1 MAKQIV
7 NEMATNL
14 TLDSNSASQ
23 ALKELTREV
32 KNSSAEAKILENQYK
47 ASGDAVSSSKAKYE
61 GLQSTLEAQK
71 TKIEALKSGLDNVNT
86 STKKGQDL
94 QQYLTNELAKAERQ
108 YASYNGQLEK
118 AKQAYT
124 YQESG
129 LAKLNS
135 ELKHGNDLTEARVQ
149 KLQAEGR
156 EDEANKVKLENLKNV
171 QRNYTEQ
178 LSIQKT
184 ELNKLAESGAKN
196 SDAYK
201 RQQLRVE
208 KMGAKLASTTSDIK
222 HFNNTEIKPETRGIS
237 SAKSKL
243 NELDD
248 KLTST
253 SSHFKSVFL
262 GNLAANAVTNAFETM
277 KEKLS
282 ETVQGAIEYNKQM
295 QVMDATWTTLTGDA
309 DKSKEMVS
317 GIKSISTAFG
327 QTTDLTNELEQQF
340 YHVFNQKEPTEQ
352 LTKSVLTMADTIG
365 LSSEATERLGL
376 NFTHMMTSS
385 KMQLG
390 DFNVITDQLPM
401 FGEKLL
407 EFEQAAQHNTKLT
420 MSELRAQM
428 TAGKISAEDAEKVM
442 NELGDKYKTA
452 SENMLQTAS
461 GMERVISARG
471 EALAGALINPIMNAK
486 NPLFGAISKWVSDDR
501 TEKEFNKVGESISH
515 AFSTITEA
523 FGKEFKAKD
532 FTEAANKSLEGM
544 ASNIERFGDYI
555 AKHKDSIIGFFSAT
569 KDLSGTGFSVM
580 GDTLKIAM
588 PLLEDL
594 GQFAQKHPEQ
604 FKIMAESIIA
614 INLAFKGMHGAVK
627 LANTVLDTFSGLA
640 SGIKWGAKVL
650 GIEAETKAI
659 QEQNAVLME
668 NNALSAGGG
677 VGGTA
682 KTVATEAGT
691 IGSRAAGAGGAIS
704 TAGKVSKFGKVA
716 SIGGQVASKVVA
728 PIAGLFTAIDVG
740 DSIYKAVTSNKSQE
754 KLKAAGK
761 VSGTAIGGT
770 IGAVLG
776 SVIPGAGTVA
786 GGVLGASIGD
796 ALGSTKTA
804 EKIVSKFHNTF
815 KDAFKKQPEIKI
827 KAPKLDTKSAYEEL
841 DKASKKYY
849 DKKAERDLADIKLLR
864 KNGLMSK
871 EEYENRLKDI
881 QQEADK
887 GKRVEKLS
895 QEDRT
900 TLSKYYAS
908 QRQKLEESFNKK
920 KRDDTKSWDT
930 KIANDAA
937 LYGAKSYQV
946 KQDQKKKEQA
956 LEKDDQNKKK
966 AINDLTVKNATKTSL
981 EEAKAHG
988 TATQKIEVSSNK
1000 QKEILSKLVDAKG
1013 KLTNKELQ
1021 DLLNKSQ
1028 KEYNTVKE
1036 NADKKYKAAKDAA
1049 DKQYNSVTKAAEKQ
1063 YDKVKDS
1070 ADKEYKHV
1078 KKAADDQYENV
1089 KKAAENQYKAAEKS
1103 ANKQYDATV
1112 KAAENQYKGNSKWAQ
1127 EQRKKV
1133 TDEANHQKAQSIDHA
1148 VDQYN
1153 GTVKQASKQH
1163 NDVLSKAKDQHK
1175 DVVDKANK
1183 QKEDVINKSV
1193 DQYNGAL
1200 KSATKQRDDVVDKA
1214 RKQRD
1219 DSKDAAK
1226 EQSHGVV
1233 SHAVAQA
1240 NSSMEAASKQGKGT
1254 NNIWSS
1260 IGEFF
1265 NGLVKGFGVKGVD
1278 VTKGNYSYTPMGMP
1292 AYATGTDGASG
1303 GQALV
1308 GEAGI
1313 EARYSPYSGKIDLL
1327 GHNGAQVVNLNPGD
1341 KILNARDTAKLFQGG
1356 LGKTLPGYAKGT
1368 SSLESFISSVTKGAS
1383 NIWDDV
1389 SDAAS
1394 NALSKITDPIKSLT
1408 DIATKAFDVNS
1419 IPEVGDV
1426 GHASSKGMVDESIKG
1441 IGNFLKKLIS
1451 SNNSNT
1457 GDGGGGKGA
1466 PSGAGVSRWRSQVVD
1481 ALKANGLSTSSGM
1494 VDKVLRQIQT
1504 ESGGN
1509 EKAVQGNIGDVN
1521 NASGD
1526 LAKGLMQVISATFNA
1541 YKFPGHSN
1549 PFNGYDS
1556 LLAGLNYA
1564 KHTYGNDLSFLGNGH
1579 GYANGGLITKHQ
1591 IAEIGENNQPEM
1603 IIPLDGMKSSRGF
1616 ELLGKTAVA
1625 MASRDGLTGSS
1636 ATSDSSALEAKIEQ
1650 GNQLLSSMVQLL
1662 SGILGQTTEANQS
1675 VDDIAMNKFS
1685 KSVIAR
1691 AVRSAN

>member
-129 LAKLNS
+129 LAKLNN

-171 QRNYTEQ
+171 QKNYTEQ

-184 ELNKLAESGAKN
+184 ELGKLAESGDKN

-201 RQQLRVE
+201 RQELRVE
-208 KMGAKLASTTSDIK
+208 QMSAKVAESTRDIK
-222 HFNNTEIKPETRGIS
+222 HFNSTEIKPETRGIS
-237 SAKSKL
+237 SAKNKL

-407 EFEQAAQHNTKLT
+407 EFEQEAQHNTNLT
-420 MSELRAQM
+420 MSQLRAQM
-428 TAGKISAEDAEKVM
+428 SAGKISAEDAEKVM

-471 EALAGALINPIMNAK
+471 EALAGALINPIMTAK

-532 FTEAANKSLEGM
+532 FTEVANKSLEGM
-544 ASNIERFGDYI
+544 AKNIEHFGDYI

-627 LANTVLDTFSGLA
+627 LANTVLDAFSGLA

-677 VGGTA
+677 VGG
-682 KTVATEAGT
+682 
-691 IGSRAAGAGGAIS
+691 AIS
-704 TAGKVSKFGKVA
+704 TAGKVSKLGTVA

-728 PIAGLFTAIDVG
+728 PIAVAITAFDIG
-740 DSIYKAVTSNKSQE
+740 DSIYKAVTSNKSQD
-754 KLKAAGK
+754 KIKAAGK

-786 GGVLGASIGD
+786 GGLLGASIGD

-804 EKIVSKFHNTF
+804 EKIVSKFHNAF

-871 EEYENRLKDI
+871 EEYEKRLKDI

-900 TLSKYYAS
+900 TLSKYYAT

-946 KQDQKKKEQA
+946 KQDQKKKEQV

-1028 KEYNTVKE
+1028 KEYNTVKD

-1063 YDKVKDS
+1063 YNKVKDS

-1112 KAAENQYKGNSKWAQ
+1112 KAAENQYKGNSKWAK

-1163 NDVLSKAKDQHK
+1163 NDVLKKAKDQHK

-1219 DSKDAAK
+1219 DSKKAAK

-1254 NNIWSS
+1254 NSIWSN
-1260 IGEFF
+1260 IGQFF

-1368 SSLESFISSVTKGAS
+1368 SSLESFISSVTKGAI

-1394 NALSKITDPIKSLT
+1394 DALSKITDPIKSLT

-1457 GDGGGGKGA
+1457 GDGGGSKGA

-1481 ALKANGLSTSSGM
+1481 ALKANGLSTSESM
-1494 VDKVLRQIQT
+1494 VNKVLRQIQT

-1509 EKAVQGNIGDVN
+1509 EKAVQGNIGDIN
-1521 NASGD
+1521 NKTGD
-1526 LAKGLMQVISATFNA
+1526 LAKGLMQVITSTFNA
-1541 YKFPGHSN
+1541 NKFPGHNN

-1564 KHTYGNDLSFLGNGH
+1564 KKTYGNDLSFLGQGH
-1579 GYANGGLITKHQ
+1579 GYANGGLITKNQ
-1591 IAEIGENNQPEM
+1591 MIEVGEGDKSEM

-1636 ATSDSSALEAKIEQ
+1636 TTSDSSTLEAKIEQ

-1662 SGILGQTTEANQS
+1662 SGILGQTTESNQS
-1675 VDDIAMNKFS
+1675 VDDITMNKFS
-1685 KSVIAR
+1685 KAIINK
-1691 AVRSAN
+1691 AVRSVN